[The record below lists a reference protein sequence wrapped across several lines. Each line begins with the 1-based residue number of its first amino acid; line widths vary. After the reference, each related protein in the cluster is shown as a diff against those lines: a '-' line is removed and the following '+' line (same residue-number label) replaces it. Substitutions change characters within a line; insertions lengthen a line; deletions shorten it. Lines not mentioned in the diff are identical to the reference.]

1 MEGNLTTLCGGNKTA
16 AKVGE
21 TCLTLTVAN
30 DGKLW
35 LATIHPLNTVPEG

>member
-16 AKVGE
+16 AKVGQ
-21 TCLTLTVAN
+21 TWLTLDVAN

-35 LATIHPLNTVPEG
+35 LASSNQTPHKYHT